1 MAPPVITE
9 VSFMED
15 QDNSSSVAGEETL
28 HDGLSMVHRP
38 VHYGPGEFVAA
49 AALCGCWTVCLA
61 PLDDE

>member
-1 MAPPVITE
+1 
-9 VSFMED
+9 MED
-15 QDNSSSVAGEETL
+15 QDSSSTVTSEETP
-28 HDGLSMVHRP
+28 HDGLSMVHKA